1 VTGTESVAPAT
12 VGAGVHP
19 SANGRIAIVTGA
31 AGGIGAA
38 ICERL
43 ATDGWAIAAVDLDE
57 GALMRRRATAIAEG
71 VTYEVFVGD
80 VAAEDRVAAMAA
92 AVHDR
97 FGRVDALVNN
107 AGIIGTRAAV
117 WEVPTG
123 EWERIIAVDLSSAY
137 YCSRAA
143 IPLML
148 AAGWGRIVNIASI
161 AGKDGNP
168 YAAAYSA
175 AKAGMIGLTKS
186 MAKELATSGVLVN
199 AVTPAEIDT
208 PLLGTPAPAEL
219 ARWLAA
225 IPMGRMGR
233 PVEVANL
240 VAWLVSD
247 DCSFTTGAVFDI
259 SGGHSTY

>member
-1 VTGTESVAPAT
+1 VS
-12 VGAGVHP
+12 
-19 SANGRIAIVTGA
+19 GRVAIVTGA
-31 AGGIGAA
+31 AGGIGGA

-43 ATDGWAIAAVDLDE
+43 AADGWAIAALDLDE
-57 GALMRRRATAIAEG
+57 GALARRQTTAIAEG
-71 VTYEVFVGD
+71 VTYEVLVGD
-80 VAAEDRVAAMAA
+80 VASEDRVAAMVA
-92 AVHDR
+92 AVHNR

-107 AGIIGTRAAV
+107 AGIIGTRTPV
-117 WEVPTG
+117 WEVAVS
-123 EWERIIAVDLSSAY
+123 EWERIVAVDLSSVY

-143 IPLML
+143 IPFMR
-148 AAGWGRIVNIASI
+148 AARWGRIVNIASI

-175 AKAGMIGLTKS
+175 AKAGVIGLTKS
-186 MAKELATSGVLVN
+186 MAKELAKSGVLVN

-225 IPMGRMGR
+225 IPMGRMGL
-233 PVEVANL
+233 PAEVAEL
-240 VAWLVSD
+240 VTWLVSD
-247 DCSFTTGAVFDI
+247 ACSFTTGAVFDI